1 MPNTKD
7 KIIKDV
13 INGFQTHKGKMS
25 FYCFDKDFIPKL
37 IYNIIIPFHA
47 KSPLHPI
54 FIVVDGYETRVN
66 ILKYIEQQCSVDD
79 VELNVKIIS
88 KDFIKQQYHY
98 SYRLSI
104 IVGVN
109 EDFDVISH
117 ISKESTFT
125 LCILTKNIMNNEFIN
140 SVRNILPSIN
150 IENTVNETNEAR
162 IYSPVEEHRIG
173 VELTDKDKENYD
185 KCTDYINTTVS
196 ILGNLSNIEKC
207 KKGDDKLNISAAEFR
222 TNLAKE
228 NGWNENLDTN
238 IPFMKQIDDI
248 YNPNIIFERACT
260 FYTIA
265 KNRRDLVTDNESKLK
280 AIKDICNDN
289 ADKQIIIVSKRGE
302 FAAKITEYLNKN
314 NIPTGDYHDC
324 LDTINATDEY
334 GNLIVYKSGTKKGQP
349 KKFGWQAQNSLN
361 ETRFNNK
368 LIKVLS
374 IKSASN
380 IKLKTACDMV
390 IFTSPFCDD
399 IISIKTRFANVDF
412 IGVPTKTYKIYCIG
426 TIESDKLIKDKVNP
440 IIKIYD
446 DSENSMS
453 YDKSS
458 GDIII

>member
-1 MPNTKD
+1 MPSTKD

-13 INGFQTHKGKMS
+13 INGFQAYKGKMS
-25 FYCFDKDFIPKL
+25 LYCFDKDFIPKL
-37 IYNIIIPFHA
+37 VYNVIIPFHA
-47 KSPLHPI
+47 KSPLYQI
-54 FIVVDGYETRVN
+54 FIVVDCYETRVN
-66 ILKYIEQQCSVDD
+66 ILKYIESQF
-79 VELNVKIIS
+79 ELKAGPKLDVKIIS

-104 IVGVN
+104 LVGVN

-162 IYSPVEEHRIG
+162 IYSPVEEYRIG
-173 VELTDKDKENYD
+173 VELTDKDKENYN

-260 FYTIA
+260 FYNIA
-265 KNRRDLVTDNESKLK
+265 KTRRDLVTDNESKLP
-280 AIKDICNDN
+280 IIVDICRENK
-289 ADKQIIIVSKRGE
+289 DKRIIIVSKRSE
-302 FAAKITEYLNKN
+302 YAAVVSQYLRDNG
-314 NIPTGDYHDC
+314 IDCGDYHDC
-324 LDTINATDEY
+324 LDNIPAIDEQ
-334 GNLIVYKSGTKKGQP
+334 GNLILYKSGSILG
-349 KKFGWQAQNSLN
+349 SL
-361 ETRFNNK
+361 
-368 LIKVLS
+368 
-374 IKSASN
+374 
-380 IKLKTACDMV
+380 
-390 IFTSPFCDD
+390 
-399 IISIKTRFANVDF
+399 
-412 IGVPTKTYKIYCIG
+412 
-426 TIESDKLIKDKVNP
+426 
-440 IIKIYD
+440 
-446 DSENSMS
+446 
-453 YDKSS
+453 
-458 GDIII
+458 